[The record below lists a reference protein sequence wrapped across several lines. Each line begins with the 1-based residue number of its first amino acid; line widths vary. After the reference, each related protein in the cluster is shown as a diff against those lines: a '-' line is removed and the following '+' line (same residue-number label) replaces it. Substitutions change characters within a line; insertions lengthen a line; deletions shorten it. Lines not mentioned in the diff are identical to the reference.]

1 MRRAK
6 VTLIALEFQGD
17 LGATRADER
26 KHKDTKAAKLVLFDK
41 IFRGLAKI
49 VRRGYSPPGTGG
61 VDAPSRKCREATFEG
76 AAGVVSSAKTWARR
90 SDHPVCAASVAS
102 RLFISCAATPPVPGG
117 EYARLTMLRIMCPC
131 GYCGPN
137 RIGNGRGFELGI
149 DTNHSDV
156 SLGLLRTSCVIDDFK
171 VVTHRL

>member
-1 MRRAK
+1 M
-6 VTLIALEFQGD
+6 GD
-17 LGATRADER
+17 CA
-26 KHKDTKAAKLVLFDK
+26 
-41 IFRGLAKI
+41 IFPSSA
-49 VRRGYSPPGTGG
+49 RRGGRAIKKKFPFRY
-61 VDAPSRKCREATFEG
+61 G
-76 AAGVVSSAKTWARR
+76 AAGVVRSAKTWARR

-102 RLFISCAATPPVPGG
+102 RLFINGAATPPVPGG

-156 SLGLLRTSCVIDDFK
+156 SLG
-171 VVTHRL
+171 